1 MFGLDTDTLPE
12 DYVTNPEVMINFHER
27 TYYDQIKEIDDDF
40 VPYLMPWYGTIV
52 TASALGCLIEVL
64 QKQDPAANSRLT
76 RSRPQPTSGGC
87 RSQTPSG
94 TG

>member
-12 DYVTNPEVMINFHER
+12 DYVTDPTVMINFQER

-52 TASALGCLIEVL
+52 TASALGCQIEYFP
-64 QKQDPAANSRLT
+64 KQDPAAEFALLPHPD
-76 RSRPQPTSGGC
+76 RSR
-87 RSQTPSG
+87 RQTDADRGP
-94 TG
+94 